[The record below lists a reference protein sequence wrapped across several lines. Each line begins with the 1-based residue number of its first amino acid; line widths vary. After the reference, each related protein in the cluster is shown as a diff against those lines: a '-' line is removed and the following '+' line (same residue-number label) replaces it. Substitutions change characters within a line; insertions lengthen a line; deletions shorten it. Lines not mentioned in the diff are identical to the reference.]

1 MQYDLVR
8 CVHGSMRHLASIQLS
23 LTMQAIMLQ
32 LIGVTERSAEAK
44 NGGQKWPPYYCGN
57 LVIFPIVLIDT
68 TKIYP
73 DGQNIRLSLQHN
85 SLC

>member
-44 NGGQKWPPYYCGN
+44 NG
-57 LVIFPIVLIDT
+57 LHIIAAI
-68 TKIYP
+68 
-73 DGQNIRLSLQHN
+73 
-85 SLC
+85 